1 MSNYT
6 EGDESDDEERDIYLS
21 IRESAVNNQSET
33 QNREGGESLQNQ
45 KMDGLPDNSLT
56 ILLGVALVLKN
67 KHIYDQVF
75 QMRPNLP
82 VKIGY
87 DSVSEKGNSVE
98 VH

>member
-1 MSNYT
+1 
-6 EGDESDDEERDIYLS
+6 
-21 IRESAVNNQSET
+21 
-33 QNREGGESLQNQ
+33 
-45 KMDGLPDNSLT
+45 MDGLPDNSLT

-87 DSVSEKGNSVE
+87 DTVSEKVNSVE